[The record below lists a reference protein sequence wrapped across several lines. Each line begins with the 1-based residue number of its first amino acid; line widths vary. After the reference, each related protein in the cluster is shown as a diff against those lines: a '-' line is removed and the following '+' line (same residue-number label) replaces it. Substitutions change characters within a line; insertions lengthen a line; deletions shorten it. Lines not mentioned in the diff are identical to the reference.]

1 MKGEVISKRGPGN
14 LTRMAAIRLRNVA
27 QTIVAQYGR
36 QVLHSCLS
44 NTIDHRRGTEIPR
57 GKPAARIDCAELAQ
71 MGYLRTKL
79 PGMVPRDTCD
89 KTMGND
95 VPSEYL

>member
-44 NTIDHRRGTEIPR
+44 NTIDHRRGTKIPR

-71 MGYLRTKL
+71 MGYLRSKL
-79 PGMVPRDTCD
+79 PGMLPRDTCD
-89 KTMGND
+89 KKMRKD

>member
-1 MKGEVISKRGPGN
+1 M
-14 LTRMAAIRLRNVA
+14 TRMAAIRLRNVA

-71 MGYLRTKL
+71 MGYLRSKL
-79 PGMVPRDTCD
+79 PGMLPRDTCD
-89 KTMGND
+89 KKMRKD